1 MLPYVTCFFTTR
13 KLGAHVNQRTADG
26 STALLVAA
34 YEGQLDVVR
43 LLIEKGADVNA
54 MNENGF
60 TPAMVAAYV
69 GYDEIVSILRQH
81 GALLEN
87 ASRKDEL

>member
-1 MLPYVTCFFTTR
+1 M
-13 KLGAHVNQRTADG
+13 
-26 STALLVAA
+26 AA